1 MEFKKRT
8 GRIWLEDPSGQEIA
22 FVAFPARSEGVVT
35 ITSTYVS
42 PVLRGQ
48 GVAAA
53 LMTAL
58 AKELRATGR
67 KRCPFVPM
75 RCAGSGSTRNNPTC
89 WLRRNNPSPGFA

>member
-22 FVAFPARSEGVVT
+22 FVAFPARSEGGVT

-58 AKELRATGR
+58 AEELRAT
-67 KRCPFVPM
+67 
-75 RCAGSGSTRNNPTC
+75 TRNNPTC
-89 WLRRNNPSPGFA
+89 WLRRDNPSPGFV

>member
-1 MEFKKRT
+1 MEFKKKT

-35 ITSTYVS
+35 ITSTFVS

-53 LMTAL
+53 LMEAL
-58 AKELRATGR
+58 AEELRATGQ
-67 KRCPFVPM
+67 KTVPVCSYAV
-75 RCAGSGSTRNNPTC
+75 RWFEQHPEQADLLAEER
-89 WLRRNNPSPGFA
+89 